1 MTDKERCDKCEFY
14 EGPPQSDE
22 KGVVNSVKQL
32 TYGKPKDT
40 PPDNANLGTCRAAPP
55 YSRLGKKKW
64 PKVDADDWCGMF
76 KERSRGT
83 EGRARG

>member
-1 MTDKERCDKCEFY
+1 MTDEERCDKCEFY

-22 KGVVNSVKQL
+22 EGVENRVQL
-32 TYGKPKDT
+32 TFGTPKAT

-55 YSRLGKKKW
+55 YSRPLGKKKW
-64 PKVDADDWCGMF
+64 PKVKADDWSGMF

-83 EGRARG
+83 